1 MAKAREE
8 QPNLLAQAEQ
18 IARDFDLSADHVL
31 RVTRHLV
38 RQMRKEMTRD
48 AAL

>member
-1 MAKAREE
+1 MAKAKEQ

-31 RVTRHLV
+31 RLTRHLV
-38 RQMRKEMTRD
+38 RQMRMEIPQD
-48 AAL
+48 ARL